1 MRLVI
6 LPWFTL
12 VSLNQDED
20 VINTNSQH
28 QEGDDLEDDEG
39 GGDSDEAE
47 GSDAGSDTEEDN
59 HDTTQTQGDLA
70 LNHEHGH
77 LALVDLAQAEGDVHE
92 HDDVGDC

>member
-1 MRLVI
+1 MMKMLSTPTANTWETEVI
-6 LPWFTL
+6 VQLRK
-12 VSLNQDED
+12 SY
-20 VINTNSQH
+20 
-28 QEGDDLEDDEG
+28 QEGDDLKDDEG